1 MKKIPPFFITLLFTV
16 GIPLISFAQDNTK
29 VGLPEGAIARLGKGG
44 INVMRFSHDGARLAV
59 GTNVGVWLYD
69 VNTGNAKALFPAQP
83 RRADNKAFKP
93 SAPEEWRA
101 GTVSYVKNLVFS
113 PDDRILAVGESRNY
127 VVQLW
132 DVESGSELSMLPLT
146 GRHDQASA
154 IAFSEDSKTL
164 ITPNYFGD
172 IIHWDTVSGSQRIHL
187 DSYRPDLT
195 LLEEDGK
202 RGSHSFD
209 ELAFAQ
215 DGMTFV
221 SRDPKDGKIRLW
233 DAVTGR
239 QLAIFKAKTPFAK
252 LSEEEPEIQKGVNA
266 LVFSPDGKTVA
277 SAHDDN
283 TLRLW
288 DVASRTETVTL
299 KGHKE
304 RINTLAFSPDSTIV
318 VSGSADETIMLWDV
332 SNKQRQTTITGHN
345 GSVKELTFSPD
356 GKIFA
361 SGSSDGTIRF
371 WNMDTRREMS
381 IFAIGH
387 TAGIKRVAF
396 TANDRMLATAA
407 ANGTVQIWNLQTGQQ
422 LLPPPLVSR
431 YDETVAMAFS
441 QDATLFASHG
451 ADTTIRSRGTGTR
464 INLRP
469 HTETRLWILPTG
481 DEITALPQ
489 EASSLAFSSDKRM
502 LAVGRNQG
510 IRLLDTNSWGEL
522 LYFNIKNRF
531 ESKLLF
537 SPNGKLLVTYGT
549 YTPTQIWDVTTE
561 REITPPN
568 IKKSAALA
576 FSPDNTL
583 LANGNNDG
591 IVLWNI
597 LPTGLQER
605 IKIPNSKRGFD
616 EALLFS
622 PDGKILLDA
631 TGLTGKDIIRLWDV
645 DTGRDLGTLSGH
657 TWRIQTLNFSHDGKT
672 LASGSDDGTVLL
684 WDWEKIITKAT
695 PKNEG
700 D

>member
-1 MKKIPPFFITLLFTV
+1 MKYLCFTALLLHV
-16 GIPLISFAQDNTK
+16 VLLPISFAQDNTK
-29 VGLPEGAIARLGKGG
+29 VGLPEGAIARFGKGG
-44 INVMRFSHDGARLAV
+44 INIMRFSHDGARLAV

-93 SAPEEWRA
+93 SDPEEWSA

-164 ITPNYFGD
+164 ITPNYFGT
-172 IIHWDTVSGSQRIHL
+172 ITHWDVATGSKRIYLKNYPRHI
-187 DSYRPDLT
+187 
-195 LLEEDGK
+195 
-202 RGSHSFD
+202 FQVI
-209 ELAFAQ
+209 AIAQ
-215 DGMTFV
+215 DGETFV
-221 SRDPKDGKIRLW
+221 SGDPKGGEIRLW
-233 DAVTGR
+233 NAVTGQ
-239 QLAIFKAKTPFAK
+239 QLAIFEAKTPFAGI
-252 LSEEEPEIQKGVNA
+252 SQAEPEPQKGVNA
-266 LVFSPDGKTVA
+266 LALSPDGKTVA

-288 DVASRTETVTL
+288 DIASSIETATL

-318 VSGSADETIMLWDV
+318 ISGSADETIMLWDV
-332 SNKQRQTTITGHN
+332 SNKRRQTTLTGHN
-345 GSVKELTFSPD
+345 GSVRELTFSPD

-381 IFAIGH
+381 IFATGH
-387 TAGIKRVAF
+387 TARIKTVAF

-407 ANGTVQIWNLQTGQQ
+407 ADGTVQIWNLQTGQQ
-422 LLPPPLVSR
+422 LPLPLVSR
-431 YDETVAMAFS
+431 YDTTVAVAFS

-464 INLRP
+464 ISSRP
-469 HTETRLWILPTG
+469 HKETRLWILPTG

-502 LAVGRNQG
+502 LAVGSSQG

-522 LYFNIKNRF
+522 LYFNIKIRF

-583 LANGNNDG
+583 LANGNNNG

-622 PDGKILLDA
+622 PNGKILLDA
-631 TGLTGKDIIRLWDV
+631 TGLTGKDIIRLWHV

-657 TWRIQTLNFSHDGKT
+657 TWRIRTLTFSHDGKM
-672 LASGSDDGTVLL
+672 LASGSQDGTVLL
-684 WDWEKIITKAT
+684 WDWDKIIAKWA
-695 PKNEG
+695 PGNE
-700 D
+700 